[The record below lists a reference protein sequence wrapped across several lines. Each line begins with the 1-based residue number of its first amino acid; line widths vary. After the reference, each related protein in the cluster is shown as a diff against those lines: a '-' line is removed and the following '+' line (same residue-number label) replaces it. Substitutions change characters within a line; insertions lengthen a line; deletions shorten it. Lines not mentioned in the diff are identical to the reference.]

1 MAERQTARNKKIV
14 KLATPIVWF
23 EKKVTEIELREP
35 TGGEYVRLGDPRVL
49 VRAQTGSGYFVEQNE
64 VIEKYLDAC
73 IMLDGGGT
81 IMNLLGLE
89 DAMAVK
95 MAMLDFFLAAA
106 AKTAARN
113 STPSSSD

>member
-1 MAERQTARNKKIV
+1 MADKPIARNKKI

-23 EKKVTEIELREP
+23 DKKVAEIELREP

-49 VRAQTGSGYFVEQNE
+49 VRSQTGSGYFVEQNE

-73 IMLDGGGT
+73 IALDGAGSVMSKLALT
-81 IMNLLGLE
+81 

-95 MAMLDFFLAAA
+95 MAMLDFFVAAA
-106 AKTAARN
+106 ARTAATS
-113 STPSSSD
+113 STSSSSD